1 MTALRSARSVLSKGI
16 KAASGTY
23 AEKIQGHTR
32 WMWQGVQALRD
43 YKSSQGVNDND
54 ASLPD
59 RLNNFF
65 AQFEA
70 PNPITRGRAVPS
82 PPSIRPALTINAA
95 DTHRTLTSVNP
106 RKAGGPDN
114 IPVHVLRTCAGELAD
129 VLPHILSISLSQAI
143 VPRCFKTSTIIP
155 VAKKSAVS
163 CLNDYRPVTLIVM
176 KCFERFVK
184 PHITASLSAS
194 HDPYQFAYHPNRST
208 EDAIS
213 TTLQSVITHLDQKE
227 TYARILYIDFSPAF
241 NTIIPQKLMEKLLL
255 LGLNA
260 ATCLWIQDFLTQ
272 RPQSVRVRN
281 NTSNSI
287 TLSTA
292 SPQGCVLS
300 PLLLTLLTRL
310 CIQT

>member
-1 MTALRSARSVLSKGI
+1 MTTEVRLLLTAQDAAFRVGDMTALRSARSVLSKGI

-106 RKAGGPDN
+106 RKAGG
-114 IPVHVLRTCAGELAD
+114 
-129 VLPHILSISLSQAI
+129 
-143 VPRCFKTSTIIP
+143 
-155 VAKKSAVS
+155 
-163 CLNDYRPVTLIVM
+163 
-176 KCFERFVK
+176 
-184 PHITASLSAS
+184 
-194 HDPYQFAYHPNRST
+194 
-208 EDAIS
+208 
-213 TTLQSVITHLDQKE
+213 
-227 TYARILYIDFSPAF
+227 
-241 NTIIPQKLMEKLLL
+241 
-255 LGLNA
+255 
-260 ATCLWIQDFLTQ
+260 
-272 RPQSVRVRN
+272 
-281 NTSNSI
+281 
-287 TLSTA
+287 TA

-300 PLLLTLLTRL
+300 PLLFTLLTHDCASRHERSQIIKFADL
-310 CIQT
+310 DMVLQLQYVRQKRPADNSERS